1 MNPMKKSARLCAFV
15 LTIAVVFS
23 IASAAQTTAT
33 HAKPKTAT
41 TTAKKPA
48 AKTGT
53 ATKPASKVALTTPR
67 EKASYA
73 LGYNLG
79 RNLKGQM
86 VDVDPAIVTQAIKD
100 AYAGTPSP
108 LTEEEIRA
116 ALTQLQQDTRAK
128 LEEKSKE
135 VSAENEKAGAAF
147 LAANKSKQGVV
158 TLASGLEYKII
169 TEGKGPKPTASDTVV
184 CNYRGTLINGEEFD
198 SSAKHGQAATFPV
211 SGVIKG
217 WTEAL
222 QLMPV
227 GSKWELYIPPSLAY
241 GDRGAGPMIGPGS
254 TLVFEV
260 ELLSIKPKEAA
271 PSSPQSA
278 NPADN
283 SKPAADAAKPQH

>member
-1 MNPMKKSARLCAFV
+1 MKKSARLCALVF
-15 LTIAVVFS
+15 TIAVVFS
-23 IASAAQTTAT
+23 IASAAQTAT
-33 HAKPKTAT
+33 TQAKPKTGAT
-41 TTAKKPA
+41 TTKKPVAKAGA
-48 AKTGT
+48 AAT
-53 ATKPASKVALTTPR
+53 AAPASKVALTTPR

-86 VDVDPAIVTQAIKD
+86 VDVDPAIVTQAIED

-108 LTEEEIRA
+108 LTEDEIRA

-147 LAANKSKQGVV
+147 LAENKGKPGVV
-158 TLASGLEYKII
+158 TLPSGLEYKVI
-169 TEGKGPKPTASDTVV
+169 TQGAGPKPAATDTVV

-211 SGVIKG
+211 NGVIKG

-227 GSKWELYIPPSLAY
+227 GSKWELFIPPSLAY
-241 GDRGAGPMIGPGS
+241 GDRGAGPTIGPGS

-260 ELLSIKPKEAA
+260 ELLSIKPKDAL
-271 PSSPQSA
+271 PSAPQSA

-283 SKPAADAAKPQH
+283 TKPAPEAAKPQQ

>member
-1 MNPMKKSARLCAFV
+1 MKKSARLCAFV

-48 AKTGT
+48 AKAATA
-53 ATKPASKVALTTPR
+53 ATKPASKLALTTPR

-108 LTEEEIRA
+108 LTEDEIRA
-116 ALTQLQQDTRAK
+116 ALSQLQADTRAK

-147 LAANKSKQGVV
+147 LAENKGKPGVV
-158 TLASGLEYKII
+158 TLPSGLEYKII
-169 TEGKGPKPTASDTVV
+169 TQGTGPKPAATDTVV

-211 SGVIKG
+211 NGVIKG

-227 GSKWELYIPPSLAY
+227 GSKWELFIPPSLAY
-241 GDRGAGPMIGPGS
+241 GDRGAGPLIGPGS

-271 PSSPQSA
+271 PQSA

-283 SKPAADAAKPQH
+283 SKPAAEPAKPQH